1 TPAQA
6 LGLEDA
12 VRSAY
17 RGERCTYVLNSGI
30 MLPLAWLGYRFIELP
45 GIRLGRALEER
56 WWKQPAGQ
64 AAVVRR

>member
-1 TPAQA
+1 MTLSFLA
-6 LGLEDA
+6 
-12 VRSAY
+12 
-17 RGERCTYVLNSGI
+17 CTVLTFGI